1 MVEVELKDDM
11 VNVDVGLELPLHARP
26 PDGLHNPCPHGEQER
41 RDTGGTGQGTQ
52 TWEKVEG

>member
-26 PDGLHNPCPHGEQER
+26 PDNPCPHGEQER